1 MPYPMIKSLF
11 VAATALSIAAACQHA
26 VAAEG
31 YEITGQLKNAPTGT
45 VLHLSK
51 YSSNQFVEQKT
62 AKTDAGGKFVFK
74 GTVPAPGLFQVK
86 LDDANQVLLVL
97 NNKTKVA
104 LAGDAKNLPAT
115 YTTKGD
121 KDAALMQ
128 QLARTMAAAELRK
141 EKLNQRYGAAAQKQQ
156 TDSLEV
162 IKQAF
167 FATQASSTAR
177 MKNLIRQNRTSVV
190 AGFAAANLLNPDDEF
205 QFADSIAVVQR
216 KTNPTSP
223 FTQELTARL
232 APLRV
237 TAPGALAPDIVQN
250 KPDGTKLALSSL
262 RGKYVLVDFWASWCG
277 PCRQENPNVVAAYN
291 KFKGSGKGFTIYS
304 VSLDQDKEKWT
315 RAIAAD
321 HLAWPAHVSD
331 LAGWQSAPAAAY
343 GVRAIPQS
351 FLLDPEGRIIAKNLR
366 GSELVDKLEEVLK

>member
-1 MPYPMIKSLF
+1 MIKSLF
-11 VAATALSIAAACQHA
+11 VAATALGIATACQHA
-26 VAAEG
+26 TAAEG
-31 YEITGQLKNAPTGT
+31 YEITGQLKNAPAGT

-51 YSSNQFVEQKT
+51 YSGNQQNPFVEEKT
-62 AKTDAGGKFVFK
+62 AKTDAGGKFIFK
-74 GTVPAPGLFQVK
+74 GTVPTPNLFQVK
-86 LDDANQVLLVL
+86 LDDANQVLLMV

-104 LAGDAKNLPAT
+104 LAGDAKNLSGT
-115 YTTKGD
+115 YTVKGD
-121 KDAALMQ
+121 KDAELLQ
-128 QLARTMAAAELRK
+128 QLTRAVASAAPQMA
-141 EKLNQRYGAAAQKQQ
+141 KLNQRFTTATDEEKEGLKKDYFTIQNGTTAQVK
-156 TDSLEV
+156 S
-162 IKQAF
+162 
-167 FATQASSTAR
+167 
-177 MKNLIRQNRTSVV
+177 LIRRNRTSTV
-190 AGFAAANLLNPDDEF
+190 AAFAANNFLNPEEEF
-205 QFADSIAVVQR
+205 QFADSIATIQR
-216 KTNPTSP
+216 KTNPNSL

-237 TAPGALAPDIVQN
+237 TAPGAMAPEIVQT

-262 RGKYVLVDFWASWCG
+262 HGKYVLVDFWASWCN

-321 HLAWPAHVSD
+321 HLAWPSHVSD

-343 GVRAIPQS
+343 GVRSIPQS

-366 GSELVDKLEEVLK
+366 GSDLVDKLEQVLK